1 MDYGEKREKGKEK
14 RKKEKKGK
22 EKKKK
27 NTVLKFRVDIG
38 LNGNT

>member
-1 MDYGEKREKGKEK
+1 MEKEKKGKEK

-27 NTVLKFRVDIG
+27 NTVLNFRVDIG
-38 LNGNT
+38 LNENT